1 MGIGPIGSYSG
12 VYGAYGMQNIKT
24 VDIETVKEQDARK
37 LAEEEKNY
45 QPAVTEPVAQSEQE
59 QRKPNVDLQDIS
71 LTFNQADDFGYIGQ
85 DASLSG
91 LDMEKAISDMKKDEV
106 LQQYN
111 YFVGSAQNMI
121 TDTTD
126 GIVIR
131 K

>member
-12 VYGAYGMQNIKT
+12 LYGAYGVQNIKT
-24 VDIETVKEQDARK
+24 VDIETVKEQDALK
-37 LAEEEKNY
+37 LTQEENGY
-45 QPAVTEPVAQSEQE
+45 QQPAVAEAEAQSQHR
-59 QRKPNVDLQDIS
+59 QKPNADLQDIS

-121 TDTTD
+121 TDTAD
-126 GIVIR
+126 GTVFR

>member
-1 MGIGPIGSYSG
+1 MGIGPIGSYNG
-12 VYGAYGMQNIKT
+12 LYGAYGVQNIKT

-37 LAEEEKNY
+37 LAGEENSY
-45 QPAVTEPVAQSEQE
+45 QPGVVGAEAQLQ
-59 QRKPNVDLQDIS
+59 QKQKPNADLQDIS
-71 LTFNQADDFGYIGQ
+71 LTFNRADDFGYIGQ

-111 YFVGSAQNMI
+111 YFVGSAQDI
-121 TDTTD
+121 VTGTAD
-126 GIVIR
+126 GTVIR

>member
-12 VYGAYGMQNIKT
+12 LYGAYGVQNIKT

-37 LAEEEKNY
+37 LAEEENSY
-45 QPAVTEPVAQSEQE
+45 QPAVAEAEAQSQ
-59 QRKPNVDLQDIS
+59 QRQKPNADLQDIS

-85 DASLSG
+85 DASLAG

-121 TDTTD
+121 TGTAD
-126 GIVIR
+126 GTVIR